1 LKYHLNLNKKIRIKK
16 RDISIFFVLIYFSCY
31 ILFSENLFF
40 IICNIGGNINLL
52 IYIKMFS
59 TCIAF
64 YQFFQYLQIRTWILN
79 ILNIIMLDILAS
91 FASNSLFISIYMFT
105 IYFAILNFY
114 LTKLLTRSNK
124 VKYMIL
130 PEDILISSV
139 IWILKKSS
147 KLHA

>member
-16 RDISIFFVLIYFSCY
+16 WDISIFFVLIYFSCY
-31 ILFSENLFF
+31 VLFSENLFF
-40 IICNIGGNINLL
+40 VICNIGDNINLL
-52 IYIKMFS
+52 IYIKIFS
-59 TCIAF
+59 ICIVF
-64 YQFFQYLQIRTWILN
+64 YQLFQYLQIRTRILN
-79 ILNIIMLDILAS
+79 ILIIMLDILAS

-114 LTKLLTRSNK
+114 LTKLLTHSNK

-130 PEDILISSV
+130 PEDVLISSV